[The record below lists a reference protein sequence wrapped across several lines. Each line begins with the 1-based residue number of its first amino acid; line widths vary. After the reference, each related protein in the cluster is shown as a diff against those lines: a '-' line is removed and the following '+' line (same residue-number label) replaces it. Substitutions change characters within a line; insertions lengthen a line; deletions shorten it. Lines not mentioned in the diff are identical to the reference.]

1 MKLDRD
7 QYGCLILIAILI
19 VVVVFFGIKGIIG
32 MALLLVLLT
41 LYFNN
46 KY

>member
-1 MKLDRD
+1 MKLDGD
-7 QYGCLILIAILI
+7 QYGCLILIAMLM
-19 VVVVFFGIKGIIG
+19 VVAVFFGIKGIIG
-32 MALLLVLLT
+32 MALLLILLI